1 MSGRR
6 LLTTSPL
13 AAPDNKSPF
22 LFADKAAI
30 NVKASATGVIGV
42 ILVEIDE
49 PIVECMPMFELR

>member
-1 MSGRR
+1 
-6 LLTTSPL
+6 
-13 AAPDNKSPF
+13 